1 VFWHTSPGPHGATM
15 GPNGHRLHGCPMVAK
30 FVHELPPE
38 LTLHHCVEGHR
49 GTQPVVGETV
59 GAKLGA
65 GDAVGNAVGDAVGD
79 GVVGDAVGNA
89 VGDAVGDTDV
99 RVLVGDT
106 VEAVG
111 EAVGAVEAVGVL
123 VGGGVVGL
131 VGGAV
136 MHVPYPPKLLLG

>member
-1 VFWHTSPGPHGATM
+1 LASWK
-15 GPNGHRLHGCPMVAK
+15 LHLSWA
-30 FVHELPPE
+30 
-38 LTLHHCVEGHR
+38 
-49 GTQPVVGETV
+49 
-59 GAKLGA
+59 
-65 GDAVGNAVGDAVGD
+65 DAVGD
-79 GVVGDAVGNA
+79 TVGDAVGNA

-111 EAVGAVEAVGVL
+111 KAVGAVEAVGVL